1 MEMWPLL
8 AFTLAITIA
17 GATPGPTI
25 ITLVARVLA
34 GGRANNVAFAV
45 GLVIGDIAWLAAAV
59 FGVAAI
65 ATYAHEV
72 MTVLRYLGAAYLAV
86 MAYKMWTAPL
96 ETGPIVAAPRNA
108 GWRGALGGLGVAL
121 SNPKTMMF
129 YLALVPNLI
138 DVTTLPLVGFVE
150 LAAVITVI
158 LSAILAVYIA
168 AAERARRLFRSPRAM
183 RGVNRGASAMM
194 AGCAVVVATRS

>member
-1 MEMWPLL
+1 
-8 AFTLAITIA
+8 
-17 GATPGPTI
+17 
-25 ITLVARVLA
+25 
-34 GGRANNVAFAV
+34 
-45 GLVIGDIAWLAAAV
+45 
-59 FGVAAI
+59 
-65 ATYAHEV
+65 
-72 MTVLRYLGAAYLAV
+72 MTVLRYLGAAYLAL
-86 MAYKMWTAPL
+86 MAYKMWTAPV
-96 ETGPIVAAPRNA
+96 ETGPIIAAPRNA

-138 DVTTLPLVGFVE
+138 DVTTVPLVGFVE

-168 AAERARRLFRSPRAM
+168 AAERARRLFRSQRAM

>member
-34 GGRANNVAFAV
+34 GGRANNIAFAV
-45 GLVIGDIAWLAAAV
+45 GLVIGDIVWLAAAV
-59 FGVAAI
+59 FGVAAL

-72 MTVLRYLGAAYLAV
+72 MTVLRYLGAAYLAL
-86 MAYKMWTAPL
+86 MAYKMWTAPA
-96 ETGPIVAAPRNA
+96 ETGPIVASPRNA
-108 GWRGALGGLGVAL
+108 GWRGALGGLGVAM

-158 LSAILAVYIA
+158 LGAILAVYIA

-183 RGVNRGASAMM
+183 RGVNRSASAMM

>member
-1 MEMWPLL
+1 MDIWPLL
-8 AFTLAITIA
+8 AFTLAIAIA

-25 ITLVARVLA
+25 VTLVARVLA

-59 FGVAAI
+59 FGVAAL

-72 MTVLRYLGAAYLAV
+72 MVVLRYLGAVYLIF
-86 MAYKMWTAPL
+86 MAYKMWTAPV
-96 ETGPIVAAPRNA
+96 ETGPGATGPRRA
-108 GWRGALGGLGVAL
+108 GLQGALGGLGLAL

-138 DVTTLPLVGFVE
+138 DVTTVPLLGFVE
-150 LAAVITVI
+150 LASVIIVI
-158 LSAILAVYIA
+158 LSAILAFYIA

-183 RGVNRGASAMM
+183 RGVNRSASVMM
-194 AGCAVVVATRS
+194 AGTAVVVATRG